1 MADQTD
7 VRECPI
13 ARTLQIVGE
22 KWSLLAI
29 REIMLGNRR
38 FEEIRRF
45 TGAPRDILTARLRKL
60 EADGLVTR
68 SEYQQR
74 PSRFEYRLTDLG
86 WSLAPV
92 LTVIRSWGD
101 THLPVPGG
109 PSLVFEHEC
118 GAELT
123 PEVVCAACGEPVRP
137 ESTRPRTAAA
147 PLAG

>member
-1 MADQTD
+1 MPDQTE

-38 FEEIRRF
+38 FEEIRRY

-60 EADGLVTR
+60 EADGIVTR
-68 SEYQQR
+68 TEYQQR
-74 PSRFEYRLTDLG
+74 PARFEYQLTDLG
-86 WSLAPV
+86 WSLSSV
-92 LTVIRSWGD
+92 LTVLRSWGD

-109 PSLVFEHEC
+109 PSLVLEHEC
-118 GAELT
+118 GAVLT
-123 PEVVCAACGEPVRP
+123 PEVVCAACGRPVRP
-137 ESTRPRTAAA
+137 EGTRPRDVPA

>member
-13 ARTLQIVGE
+13 ARTLQVVGE

-29 REIMLGNRR
+29 REILLGNRR
-38 FEEIRRF
+38 FEEIRRY

-60 EADGLVTR
+60 EADGIVIR

-74 PSRFEYRLTDLG
+74 PSRFEYQLTDLG
-86 WSLAPV
+86 WSLSPV
-92 LTVIRSWGD
+92 LTVLRSWGN

-109 PSLVFEHEC
+109 PSLVFEHDC

-123 PEVVCAACGEPVRP
+123 PEVVCAECGRPVGP
-137 ESTRPRTAAA
+137 ESSHPRPA
-147 PLAG
+147 PAQLAG